1 MAGHETRCII
11 RHSRWKKLT
20 TGSKPRPPPL
30 RSCHRRR
37 AVVQFAFS
45 SRTTFSFRTYF
56 RVRDVVCI
64 MPLCGVFIAH
74 RRISMD
80 SRFSPVVSPARCC
93 ALEWKMLLARPNDC
107 RRRKGWLRPDICVA
121 IRVLNYRA
129 LLWV

>member
-20 TGSKPRPPPL
+20 TGSKPWPPSL
-30 RSCHRRR
+30 HSCHHCR

-74 RRISMD
+74 RRAPIWT
-80 SRFSPVVSPARCC
+80 RGFSLFHPLHALVQDATGAFAR
-93 ALEWKMLLARPNDC
+93 LQKKKRVITF
-107 RRRKGWLRPDICVA
+107 RRVTIYVC
-121 IRVLNYRA
+121 
-129 LLWV
+129 